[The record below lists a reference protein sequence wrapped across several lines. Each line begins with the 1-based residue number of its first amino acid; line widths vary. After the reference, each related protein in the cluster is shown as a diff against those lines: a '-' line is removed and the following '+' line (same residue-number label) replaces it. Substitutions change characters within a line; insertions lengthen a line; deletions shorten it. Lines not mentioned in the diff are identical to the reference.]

1 MDELVLT
8 ARVACDDGRYV
19 AKVDQLPL
27 EGEGD
32 SVQKAQDVL
41 IQVMRS
47 WIETNDG
54 AEILEQVLAEAGFP
68 GVKEDTELQLEFLEE
83 TGSLPL
89 TRKS

>member
-1 MDELVLT
+1 MDEVVLT
-8 ARVACDDGRYV
+8 ARVVWDDGRYV

-32 SVQKAQDVL
+32 SVQQAQDSL

-54 AEILEQVLAEAGFP
+54 TDTLEQVLSEAGFP
-68 GVKEDTELQLEFLEE
+68 GVKEDTELQLEFLE
-83 TGSLPL
+83 
-89 TRKS
+89 